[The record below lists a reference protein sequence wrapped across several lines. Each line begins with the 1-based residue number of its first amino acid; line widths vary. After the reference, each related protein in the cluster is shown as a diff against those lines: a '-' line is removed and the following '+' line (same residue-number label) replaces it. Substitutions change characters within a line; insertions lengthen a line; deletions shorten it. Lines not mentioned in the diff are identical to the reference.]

1 MTKNSQIKKALE
13 FLKLHTNGKILIL
26 PNIWDPIGAR
36 VLEAKGFPA
45 AATSSAAISS
55 SLGFRD
61 GEHIK
66 FTTHLEIIKRIVNS
80 VNIPVTADIES
91 GYSKG
96 SSGLKHSVNQII
108 QTGVAGINIEDSFE
122 KEGSLR
128 HVDQQCERIAAIREV
143 AENHGVPLLINARVD
158 CFLSGSIK
166 TNDQMLAE
174 TIERANRYIGSGA
187 DCVYPIGVLDK
198 DTIMTL
204 RKEIDAPINI
214 LGSHRTIPLKEMQDI
229 GINRVTFGP
238 FLFRSVM
245 KKFVNIV
252 EELGKL
258 GSYDCFSKEYYLYDE
273 AIVFLREDKE

>member
-13 FLKLHTNGKILIL
+13 FLKLHTNGKMLIL

-55 SLGFRD
+55 SLGFKD

-66 FTTHLEIIKRIVNS
+66 FTTHLEILKRIVNS
-80 VNIPVTADIES
+80 VDIPVTADIES

-96 SSGLKHSVNQII
+96 SSGLKHSANQII

-122 KEGSLR
+122 KEGTLR
-128 HVDQQCERIAAIREV
+128 HVDQQCERISAIREV
-143 AENHGVPLLINARVD
+143 AEDHGVPLVINARVD
-158 CFLSGSIK
+158 CFLSGLIK
-166 TNDQMLAE
+166 TNEQMLAD
-174 TIERANRYIGSGA
+174 TIERANKYISAGA

-198 DTIMTL
+198 QTVVTL
-204 RKEIDAPINI
+204 RKEITAPINI
-214 LGSHRTIPLKEMQDI
+214 LGSHRAIPLKEMQEI

-238 FLFRSVM
+238 FLFRSLL
-245 KKFVNIV
+245 KKFVNII
-252 EELGKL
+252 EELGNM
-258 GSYDCFSKEYYLYDE
+258 GSYDCFSKEYFLYDE
-273 AIVFLREDKE
+273 TLAFLRGDKE